1 MGAISNELQEF
12 EDAQVS
18 LSEYDQEDDDYP
30 EEWGHTRI
38 HLAASGYNSYRS
50 KMADGEA
57 PGATH

>member
-50 KMADGEA
+50 KTVV
-57 PGATH
+57 PGF